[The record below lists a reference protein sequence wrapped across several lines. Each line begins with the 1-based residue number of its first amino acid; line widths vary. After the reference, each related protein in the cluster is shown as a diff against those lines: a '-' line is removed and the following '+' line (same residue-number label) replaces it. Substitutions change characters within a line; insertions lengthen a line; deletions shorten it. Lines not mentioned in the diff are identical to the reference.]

1 MRGDDRRDF
10 MLPTTYPGRRSS
22 IGSANTVIVASE
34 ERLGGGRY
42 VSPVP
47 VPVFDGH
54 NDVLLRL
61 HQDPERDFRVDG
73 TTGHLDLPRAL
84 RGGFAGGF
92 FACFVPGPE
101 QQPVITEEGY
111 ETDLGPPVPEREARP
126 TAAALA
132 ARLFE
137 LEALGCL
144 RVGRSS
150 DDLVL
155 DHGILAVLHLEGAE
169 AIAGEDDLAAWHER
183 GLRSL
188 GLVWSRPNRYATGVP
203 FRHPASPD
211 TGPGLTDEGKAL
223 VRACNRLGVLVDLS
237 HLNRAG
243 FDDVARISEAPL
255 VATHSNAWSLSPS
268 TRNLE
273 DDQLDAIAS
282 SGGAVG
288 VNYAVSFLRSDGRLD
303 ADTPLAEIVRHVEY
317 LAERMGVEHVA
328 LGSDFDGAV
337 VPAELG
343 DAAGLP
349 ALIDALGA
357 VFTAEEVRHIAAENW
372 LRVLTA
378 TWA

>member
-1 MRGDDRRDF
+1 MR
-10 MLPTTYPGRRSS
+10 
-22 IGSANTVIVASE
+22 
-34 ERLGGGRY
+34 
-42 VSPVP
+42 

-61 HQDPERDFRVDG
+61 HQDPDRDFRTDG
-73 TTGHLDLPRAL
+73 DTGHLDLPRAL

-101 QQPVITEEGY
+101 QEPVITADGY
-111 ETDLGPPVPEREARP
+111 DTELGPPVEEAEARE

-132 ARLFE
+132 AKLFQ
-137 LEALGCL
+137 LEELGCL
-144 RVGRSS
+144 RVARSRA
-150 DDLVL
+150 DLVL
-155 DHGILAVLHLEGAE
+155 DDGILAVLHFEGAE
-169 AIAGEDDLAAWHER
+169 AIEGEDDLERWHER

-211 TGPGLTDEGKAL
+211 TGPGLTEEGEQL

-243 FDDVARISEAPL
+243 FDDVAGISDAPL
-255 VATHSNAWSLSPS
+255 VATHSNAWALAPG
-268 TRNLE
+268 TRNLQ

-288 VNYAVSFLRSDGRLD
+288 VNYAVSFLRADGSLD
-303 ADTPLAEIVRHVEY
+303 AETPLAEIVRHAEY

-349 ALIDALGA
+349 ALVEAL
-357 VFTAEEVRHIAAENW
+357 AESFSAAEVRQIAAENW
-372 LRVLTA
+372 LRVLAA

>member
-1 MRGDDRRDF
+1 MR
-10 MLPTTYPGRRSS
+10 
-22 IGSANTVIVASE
+22 
-34 ERLGGGRY
+34 
-42 VSPVP
+42 

-61 HQDPERDFRVDG
+61 HQDPDRDFRTEG
-73 TTGHLDLPRAL
+73 GTGHLDLPRAL

-101 QQPVITEEGY
+101 QEPTITEDGY
-111 ETDLGPPVPEREARP
+111 ETELGPPVDEEEARR
-126 TAAALA
+126 TAEALA

-137 LEALGCL
+137 LEALGQL
-144 RVGRSS
+144 RVARSPA
-150 DDLVL
+150 DLVL
-155 DHGILAVLHLEGAE
+155 DDGILAVLHFEGAE
-169 AIAGEDDLAAWHER
+169 AIAGEDDLARWHDQ

-211 TGPGLTDEGKAL
+211 AGPGLTEEGAQL
-223 VRACNRLGVLVDLS
+223 VRACNRLGILVDLS

-243 FDDVARISEAPL
+243 FDDVARISGAPL
-255 VATHSNAWSLSPS
+255 VATHSNAWTLAPG
-268 TRNLE
+268 TRNLQ

-288 VNYAVSFLRSDGRLD
+288 VNYAVSFLRADGSLD
-303 ADTPLAEIVRHVEY
+303 ADTPLAEIVRHAEY

-349 ALIDALGA
+349 ALIDALSEA
-357 VFTAEEVRHIAAENW
+357 FTADEVRKIAAENW
-372 LRVLTA
+372 LRVLA
-378 TWA
+378 ETWA

>member
-1 MRGDDRRDF
+1 MR
-10 MLPTTYPGRRSS
+10 
-22 IGSANTVIVASE
+22 
-34 ERLGGGRY
+34 
-42 VSPVP
+42 

-61 HQDPERDFRVDG
+61 HQDPDRDFRVDSD
-73 TTGHLDLPRAL
+73 TGHLDLPRAL

-101 QQPVITEEGY
+101 QEPTITEDGY
-111 ETDLGPPVPEREARP
+111 ETELGPPVPEEKARQ

-137 LEALGCL
+137 LEVLGCL
-144 RVGRSS
+144 RVARSPA
-150 DDLVL
+150 DLVL
-155 DHGILAVLHLEGAE
+155 DDGILAVLHFEGAE
-169 AIAGEDDLAAWHER
+169 AIDGDDDLARWHEQ

-211 TGPGLTDEGKAL
+211 TGPGLTEEGAQL
-223 VRACNRLGVLVDLS
+223 VRACNRLGILVDLS

-243 FDDVARISEAPL
+243 FDDVARISDAPL
-255 VATHSNAWSLSPS
+255 VATHSNAWTLAPG
-268 TRNLE
+268 TRNLQ

-288 VNYAVSFLRSDGRLD
+288 VNYAVSFLRADGSLD
-303 ADTPLAEIVRHVEY
+303 AETPLTEIVRHAEY

-349 ALIDALGA
+349 ALIEALGA
-357 VFTAEEVRHIAAENW
+357 SFTADEVRQIAAENW
-372 LRVLTA
+372 LRVLAA

>member
-1 MRGDDRRDF
+1 M
-10 MLPTTYPGRRSS
+10 PT
-22 IGSANTVIVASE
+22 
-34 ERLGGGRY
+34 
-42 VSPVP
+42 
-47 VPVFDGH
+47 PVFDGH

-61 HQDPERDFRVDG
+61 HQDPERDFGADAS
-73 TTGHLDLPRAL
+73 TGHLDLPRAR

-92 FACFVPGPE
+92 FACFVPGPHE
-101 QQPVITEEGY
+101 EPVFTADGY
-111 ETDLGPPVPEREARP
+111 DTALADPVDETEARS

-132 ARLFE
+132 ERLFE
-137 LEALGCL
+137 LERRGCV
-144 RVGRSS
+144 RVARSA

-155 DHGILAVLHLEGAE
+155 DDGILAVLHFEGAE
-169 AIAGEDDLAAWHER
+169 AIDGEDGLASWHER

-211 TGPGLTDEGKAL
+211 TGPGLTEAGKRL

-255 VATHSNAWSLSPS
+255 VATHSNAWTLAPS
-268 TRNLE
+268 TRNLQ
-273 DDQLDAIAS
+273 DDQLDAIAA

-288 VNYAVSFLRSDGRLD
+288 VNYAVSFLRADGSLD

-317 LAERMGVEHVA
+317 LAERMGVDHVA

-349 ALIDALGA
+349 LLIEALGA
-357 VFTAEEVRHIAAENW
+357 SFAPDEVRRIAAGNW
-372 LRVLTA
+372 LRVLAA
-378 TWA
+378 TWT